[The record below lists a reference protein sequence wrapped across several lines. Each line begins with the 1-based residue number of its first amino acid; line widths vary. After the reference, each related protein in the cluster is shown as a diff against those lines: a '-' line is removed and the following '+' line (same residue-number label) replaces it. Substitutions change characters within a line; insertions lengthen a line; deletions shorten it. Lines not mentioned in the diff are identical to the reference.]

1 MLNHSRI
8 NTSAHICDVNRRRNA
23 GICVAPCAGSCV
35 RAHFASVS
43 VLPLRSIDFKVLVV
57 MESVAV
63 FLGLQNPLESTN
75 GRKLAPHAK
84 CTWRGK
90 IWNGSTSKSQALVY
104 VQTRHS
110 FKTHHTV
117 QNINIIPVFPAASPL
132 PYRGCSFSPAG
143 CRPSGGPP
151 GLWPLQGQ
159 PRVLEP
165 APLLRRRRRRPGERK
180 EFLRC
185 EISLDCADLF
195 RGHLQL
201 SGSVQMII
209 I

>member
-8 NTSAHICDVNRRRNA
+8 NASAHICNVNRRRNV
-23 GICVAPCAGSCV
+23 GIYVTPCAGSCV

-63 FLGLQNPLESTN
+63 FLGLQNSLQSTN
-75 GRKLAPHAK
+75 GRKLGQHAK
-84 CTWRGK
+84 HAWRGK
-90 IWNGSTSKSQALVY
+90 IWNGSISKSQTLVY
-104 VQTRHS
+104 IQTRHS
-110 FKTHHTV
+110 FKTHHIV
-117 QNINIIPVFPAASPL
+117 QNIYIIPVFPAASPP

-165 APLLRRRRRRPGERK
+165 ALLLRRRRQRRPGERK
-180 EFLRC
+180 
-185 EISLDCADLF
+185 
-195 RGHLQL
+195 
-201 SGSVQMII
+201 
-209 I
+209 